1 MDNKLFEKRILFESL
16 SQIMRNQKKI
26 MRDLKLTAYDY
37 GYGYDD
43 YDIEELIRQCDGIVN
58 EIKWEEK

>member
-16 SQIMRNQKKI
+16 SQIMANQKKI
-26 MRDLKLTAYDY
+26 MRDLNLTAYDY

-43 YDIEELIRQCDGIVN
+43 YDTEELIRQCDGIVN
-58 EIKWEEK
+58 EIKWKE